1 MRASEGIGLIH
12 CLSQAR
18 LAAWELVRPIKS
30 DLNLPGPEEKA
41 WWAKVRVGVG
51 GGLWEEATAAV
62 PQYGFLASGTTD
74 PGEEGGGGATSE
86 WEWDLIRLRTG
97 TRGRQG
103 RAGHPGGGRG
113 QGTGNRVKIHAQRR
127 LGRRLPNTLNG
138 ANSKPPAF
146 RGAHTPQLWP
156 FLGCGCL
163 LLPPPIRLG
172 THAGRPALGGCDCSP
187 TCLRVPFGAAQSRGP
202 GSRQVSPQPTRA
214 SATAAG
220 SERTELGGTWRLFP
234 KPGCGRVAQSES

>member
-12 CLSQAR
+12 CLSQAC

-113 QGTGNRVKIHAQRR
+113 RGQGTGSKSMPKGGLEGDFPTPSTEQIRNHR
-127 LGRRLPNTLNG
+127 LSGAPTLRSSGLSSVVG
-138 ANSKPPAF
+138 AYSFPRQSGWERTRDALLSVAATALPPAS
-146 RGAHTPQLWP
+146 GSP
-156 FLGCGCL
+156 LGL
-163 LLPPPIRLG
+163 HR
-172 THAGRPALGGCDCSP
+172 AGDRALA
-187 TCLRVPFGAAQSRGP
+187 R
-202 GSRQVSPQPTRA
+202 
-214 SATAAG
+214 
-220 SERTELGGTWRLFP
+220 
-234 KPGCGRVAQSES
+234 